1 MNFII
6 DNLNSICEVSDGY
19 LLDIEPIVGGGYDIV
34 KYYVEELGVKS
45 ITEFKS
51 LGLNEE
57 VYEVERVTLVRC
69 TSGGVN
75 HD

>member
-1 MNFII
+1 MDFII

-34 KYYVEELGVKS
+34 NYYVEELGVKS

-57 VYEVERVTLVRC
+57 EYEVERVTLVRC
-69 TSGGVN
+69 TSGGN
-75 HD
+75 IS